1 MKHILSAFVRQ
12 KLVICI
18 IMVLGWS
25 LYIALFCRPV
35 QLRIDAE
42 SLNTALFGNIE
53 TWIDKTVYRWN
64 KYPEILIQNQ
74 VKYQYAFAKV
84 KGMAYE
90 TNTQYRVTVSD
101 AASQVLMLQGITQGF
116 RVYRMMFLSRGV
128 PDISNAEFSLTM
140 EPLKKKPVIVGNRVL
155 SVAVAQLAITTRS
168 DIGTI
173 IRETGMFLLSVI
185 CVLTLIDYRRYPI
198 ASIVINALVLI
209 LHVLASI
216 QVWDITM
223 GVSAGVVIGVCVWY
237 FSIYVKEYTRIYRI
251 LRFIIIVIVPFVWIV
266 ISSYYLI
273 TVWEWRVDKVVP
285 MPLILSGI
293 IAWPML
299 SFMIYKL
306 LHMGRYHPITLRFF
320 GVYVGLSALLFSQMI
335 SMCYSMDTLHN
346 LDSVIQGR
354 WHDWYMVTQLV
365 ILTSFFQIIP
375 WGLNA
380 PLIFQM
386 LIWVITLTYVHTILY
401 RQRSHWIFHLI
412 LPVMILTPIFLIS
425 LLKPMHHI
433 MSAVYFLYLLLFVY
447 ATVKF
452 QKYRQWTYI
461 LGISI
466 IGTIVGMHRVDAMPV
481 VLCIFAF
488 VIWIIVRPE
497 YFRQFGTTLGST
509 MPQFTQAH
517 KIRLM
522 ICLLLPALVLYGY
535 GKLIPHTLMQNQTAY
550 RGNSWD
556 NRRDNFY
563 SLVLM
568 EDALGYILSQPTTI
582 IRPEYREKIARVY
595 HIDELIAKYKT
606 TKPLNVPYFIDHG
619 GGYIMA
625 DIPIDAPRS
634 KQFTST
640 PNMNNEAM
648 VASIGIYADNP
659 LLFLEGRLRL
669 VNWLGFQDNTVICKK
684 HNKPFF
690 SKFLINLYKE
700 APLTAIHKYIDNYY
714 ATIFYKQTNLWR
726 GGLWLNVYFY
736 LLLCLPMIILY
747 RISPIVSCMAL
758 LIVLRTCITILVAPQ
773 SLFSNYVSLYI
784 GIFFLYALW
793 LPALHKKYHSL
804 LRSR

>member
-1 MKHILSAFVRQ
+1 
-12 KLVICI
+12 
-18 IMVLGWS
+18 MVLGWS

-116 RVYRMMFLSRGV
+116 RVYNMMFLGSGV

-320 GVYVGLSALLFSQMI
+320 GVYVGLSALLFSQNI
-335 SMCYSMDTLHN
+335 PACYSNDLLFN

-354 WHDWYMVTQLV
+354 WHDWYTVTQLI
-365 ILTSFFQIIP
+365 ILTSFIQIIP

-380 PLIFQM
+380 PLIFHM
-386 LIWVITLTYVHTILY
+386 LIWAITLTYVHTILY
-401 RQRSHWIFHLI
+401 RQRSHWVFHLI
-412 LPVMILTPIFLIS
+412 LPMMILTPIFLIA
-425 LLKPMHHI
+425 LMNPMHHI
-433 MSAVYFLYLLLFVY
+433 NSAVYFLYLLLFVY
-447 ATVKF
+447 TTVKF

-466 IGTIVGMHRVDAMPV
+466 IGTIVGMHRADAIPV
-481 VLCIFAF
+481 VICIFAL
-488 VIWIIVRPE
+488 VICMMVRPE

-509 MPQFTQAH
+509 IPQFTQAH

-556 NRRDNFY
+556 NRRDDFY
-563 SLVLM
+563 QLVLI
-568 EDALGYILSQPTTI
+568 EHALGYILSQPTAV

-595 HIDELIAKYKT
+595 HIDELIAYQK
-606 TKPLNVPYFIDHG
+606 LGVFNIPYFSDYSG
-619 GGYIMA
+619 AYLLAG
-625 DIPIDAPRS
+625 IPIGATHG

-640 PNMNNEAM
+640 PKMNNEAM
-648 VASIGIYADNP
+648 VASIRIYADNP
-659 LLFLEGRLRL
+659 LLFLESRWVL
-669 VNWLGFQDNTVICKK
+669 VNLLGSHDNTVMCKVQNM
-684 HNKPFF
+684 HRYLTNSFE
-690 SKFLINLYKE
+690 NLYKYQTRQLY
-700 APLTAIHKYIDNYY
+700 LTPMHKYVVDYY
-714 ATIFYKQTNLWR
+714 ATIFYKQTDLWR
-726 GGLWLNVYFY
+726 SGLWLNVYFY
-736 LLLCLPMIILY
+736 LLLCLPVIILY
-747 RISPIVSCMAL
+747 RISPIVS
-758 LIVLRTCITILVAPQ
+758 
-773 SLFSNYVSLYI
+773 
-784 GIFFLYALW
+784 
-793 LPALHKKYHSL
+793 
-804 LRSR
+804 